1 MEPAPAPAAATVV
14 VGEVMGALS
23 RIKADCNEADFLVAL
38 RTLVTLVNNAFTQ
51 PDNPKLRRIRT
62 GNKAFVARL
71 GSKDGG
77 VDALTAFGFV
87 HGVDAK
93 KQPMLQLKRAEPA
106 FVESAMAVL
115 EQLRA
120 ILPPADVTTPASN
133 TAAPTGGAACGPF
146 ASPASSSGEGGGPAG
161 RGPPGATTT
170 FAGVSDLGAQLQS
183 TGGLGDMMGEMQQAM
198 AANPEAA
205 KEVAA
210 LSRGLAEG
218 ATADPELLNNP
229 MRAVE
234 QLRQDPSAAE
244 AFLNNPVR
252 PNILD
257 PLPTNPLLGSGS
269 QSSESSSLAELCK
282 RV

>member
-1 MEPAPAPAAATVV
+1 MEPAPAPAPAAATVDV
-14 VGEVMGALS
+14 DEVMGVLS

-38 RTLVTLVNNAFTQ
+38 RTLVTLVNNAFMQ

-93 KQPMLQLKRAEPA
+93 RQPMLQLKRAEPV
-106 FVESAMAVL
+106 FVESAMTVL
-115 EQLRA
+115 AQLRA
-120 ILPPADVTTPASN
+120 ILPPADGTAPASN
-133 TAAPTGGAACGPF
+133 AAASAAPAGGAAPGPF
-146 ASPASSSGEGGGPAG
+146 AAPASGTGASGASAG
-161 RGPPGATTT
+161 VPGATTT

-218 ATADPELLNNP
+218 AAADPELLNNP

-234 QLRQDPSAAE
+234 QLRQDPSAAD
-244 AFLNNPVR
+244 AFMNNPVR
-252 PNILD
+252 PIPICYINCCV
-257 PLPTNPLLGSGS
+257 LPS
-269 QSSESSSLAELCK
+269 QWIP
-282 RV
+282 

>member
-1 MEPAPAPAAATVV
+1 MEPADGAPAATVAV
-14 VGEVMGALS
+14 SDVMAALS

-62 GNKAFVARL
+62 GNKAFVSRL

-77 VDALTAFGFV
+77 VDALKAFGFV
-87 HGVDAK
+87 DGVDAK
-93 KQPMLQLKRAEPA
+93 HQPMLQLTRTEPP
-106 FVESAMAVL
+106 FVDSAMAVL
-115 EQLRA
+115 AQLRA
-120 ILPPADVTTPASN
+120 ILPPSEATSSRGKNATSADNAAGAAGGPFATPASV
-133 TAAPTGGAACGPF
+133 TGVGSAGAGVA
-146 ASPASSSGEGGGPAG
+146 
-161 RGPPGATTT
+161 GATTT
-170 FAGVSDLGAQLQS
+170 FAGVSDLGAELQS
-183 TGGLGDMMGEMQQAM
+183 TGGLGDMIGEMQQAM

-218 ATADPELLNNP
+218 ATTDPELLNNP

-234 QLRQDPSAAE
+234 QLRQDPSAAQ

-252 PNILD
+252 ASRIVIVAPDWVHCPPVRFCNYY
-257 PLPTNPLLGSGS
+257 P
-269 QSSESSSLAELCK
+269 
-282 RV
+282 R

>member
-1 MEPAPAPAAATVV
+1 MEPAPAPAATVAI
-14 VGEVMGALS
+14 GEVMGALS

-77 VDALTAFGFV
+77 VDALIAFGFV
-87 HGVDAK
+87 QGLDAK
-93 KQPMLQLKRAEPA
+93 QEPMLQLKRTEPA
-106 FVESAMAVL
+106 FVDSAMAVL
-115 EQLRA
+115 AHLRA
-120 ILPPADVTTPASN
+120 ILPPSGAKAPASK
-133 TAAPTGGAACGPF
+133 TAASTGGAASGPF
-146 ASPASSSGEGGGPAG
+146 AAPVGSTGEGGAPA
-161 RGPPGATTT
+161 GPPGATTT

-205 KEVAA
+205 QEVAA
-210 LSRGLAEG
+210 LSRSLAEG
-218 ATADPELLNNP
+218 AAADPELLNNP

-244 AFLNNPVR
+244 AFLNNPVC
-252 PNILD
+252 PNNHTCSI
-257 PLPTNPLLGSGS
+257 PALLW
-269 QSSESSSLAELCK
+269 SL
-282 RV
+282 